1 MFALPADKVNLEEV
15 YKKSNHYH
23 TWTWLLLVQIN
34 LIGHKHIEIYE
45 VDFDRWAD
53 KARPSAVIY
62 KQIGY

>member
-1 MFALPADKVNLEEV
+1 MDLAIIGTDKF
-15 YKKSNHYH
+15 
-23 TWTWLLLVQIN
+23 
-34 LIGHKHIEIYE
+34 EIYE